1 MFTKCVQRCT
11 AAVKLV
17 RLQTSRRH
25 PSVSASVR
33 GGHKRLCGFHI
44 KIKKRLAYCSPPER
58 MGESCNVIEWSMSP
72 RHLVL
77 KSYSCDCCQTS
88 NIINESFP
96 FSCNSHN
103 LSFRNV
109 FSCPWLVFVHIWHF
123 AADRLPRSPLQV
135 QAEAKA
141 SPKATVGIASK
152 LSVS

>member
-44 KIKKRLAYCSPPER
+44 KIKKRLAYCSQPER

-72 RHLVL
+72 WHLVR
-77 KSYSCDCCQTS
+77 KSYYCDCCQTS
-88 NIINESFP
+88 NIINERFP
-96 FSCNSHN
+96 ISCNHHN
-103 LSFRNV
+103 LIYCWYCCL
-109 FSCPWLVFVHIWHF
+109 FSEMFFLVLDWSLYIFGI
-123 AADRLPRSPLQV
+123 LPLTASLVLLYKFKLKPKPVRKLQ
-135 QAEAKA
+135 
-141 SPKATVGIASK
+141 
-152 LSVS
+152 